1 MDELIEENMGL
12 VAKIVNSFEPKNYTE
27 RQDYMDAGR
36 IGLWKALK
44 KYDVK
49 SGNVISTYA
58 WRPIRWSIIREIKNY
73 NKHKNISLQDVSDK
87 FYSRNLDN
95 ELWECYTNE
104 MTRDEKLILSLRVE
118 GYKFREICNILD
130 QSSSSVKNKF
140 YNLVKK
146 LRKANCNE

>member
-12 VAKIVNSFEPKNYTE
+12 VARIVNSFEPKNHTE

-44 KYDVK
+44 KYDIK

-73 NKHKNISLQDVSDK
+73 KKHKNISLNDISDK
-87 FYSRNLDN
+87 FYSKSIDHD
-95 ELWECYTNE
+95 LWECYTNK
-104 MTRDEKLILSLRVE
+104 MTEDEKQILNLRIQ
-118 GYKFREICNILD
+118 GYKFREICNILN